1 MMASGYDTSAVL
13 GAPDVETIRGYLL
26 NIQEA
31 ESDVGGYLDK
41 KQRNYETRH
50 ALWNGQ
56 DPSGRKK
63 SQAIGRQAFPWENS
77 SDARVRLADQ
87 IVNENVSLLSNA
99 FFRSKLQL
107 QPIETGDA
115 ASKVAAETAL
125 RWMLFQHAADDL
137 RREVEL
143 VAQYQEMY
151 GLGIMAINWRRTTR
165 TERKTITLDEFQA
178 MLAETGDPMI
188 QILLESIL
196 DPLQEADAVRML
208 KDLVSPAAAKVSV
221 IRDLRNTGAAEYD
234 NPYIFENRPEFV
246 ALEPWED
253 IYFPA
258 QTGDLQRARF
268 VAWREVVSETELRER
283 IVTAGYDEEFVESAL
298 KHKGAYRR
306 PIRNYYRQELINL
319 DTEREMIELWHYY
332 EKQHNKDQTTRIT
345 YSVLHESVSNVTG
358 LSELLPYHH
367 QQYPFV
373 EFCRERV
380 SRNILESRGV
390 PELVESQQLEIKT
403 QRDFRSDRASIAVLP
418 PIRVPSNRG
427 KINLVF
433 GPGAQIPER
442 RPNEFGWMEPPRF
455 DQGTIEIEASTRADV
470 DQYFGRFANT
480 VPQPLT
486 MLQQQTQV
494 DRWLRSCKAMVA
506 QAFALMQQY
515 ITDIEFFRVAGAMPA
530 PFQLTREGIQGR
542 FDLVAEY
549 DVRDLDVEL
558 LGKRLDAITRLAV
571 PLDVAGTIDR
581 AGLVQFVMNAIDPSL
596 AQKIVRPQEVATAA
610 EAEDEQLAYTK
621 IAAGTEPPFPTEGM
635 NAQLRTQVL
644 QGIVQANPAVS
655 QRFQSDEIF
664 RSMIEAR
671 LKAFAFQV
679 QQTQNAQIGRV
690 GAVPAL
696 QGQMMQSAAPAAAA
710 A

>member
-1 MMASGYDTSAVL
+1 M
-13 GAPDVETIRGYLL
+13 
-26 NIQEA
+26 
-31 ESDVGGYLDK
+31 
-41 KQRNYETRH
+41 
-50 ALWNGQ
+50 
-56 DPSGRKK
+56 
-63 SQAIGRQAFPWENS
+63 
-77 SDARVRLADQ
+77 
-87 IVNENVSLLSNA
+87 
-99 FFRSKLQL
+99 
-107 QPIETGDA
+107 
-115 ASKVAAETAL
+115 
-125 RWMLFQHAADDL
+125 
-137 RREVEL
+137 
-143 VAQYQEMY
+143 
-151 GLGIMAINWRRTTR
+151 
-165 TERKTITLDEFQA
+165 
-178 MLAETGDPMI
+178 
-188 QILLESIL
+188 
-196 DPLQEADAVRML
+196 
-208 KDLVSPAAAKVSV
+208 
-221 IRDLRNTGAAEYD
+221 
-234 NPYIFENRPEFV
+234 
-246 ALEPWED
+246 
-253 IYFPA
+253 
-258 QTGDLQRARF
+258 
-268 VAWREVVSETELRER
+268 
-283 IVTAGYDEEFVESAL
+283 
-298 KHKGAYRR
+298 
-306 PIRNYYRQELINL
+306 
-319 DTEREMIELWHYY
+319 
-332 EKQHNKDQTTRIT
+332 
-345 YSVLHESVSNVTG
+345 TG

-403 QRDFRSDRASIAVLP
+403 QRDFRSDSASIAVLP

-470 DQYFGRFANT
+470 DQYFGRFDNT

-558 LGKRLDAITRLAV
+558 LAKRLDAITRLAV

-621 IAAGTEPPFPTEGM
+621 IAAGTEPPLPTEGM

-644 QGIVQANPAVS
+644 QGIVQANPAMS

-696 QGQMMQSAAPAAAA
+696 QGQMMQTAAPTAAAA
-710 A
+710 